1 MSTSDAAQYGPE
13 DWPTEFVTGEQLRRE
28 AFEDEALVEYEEPW
42 PPQVEGTA
50 EEMEQRRAGALAE
63 FGAVD
68 AVRWQLAE
76 HAQLAEFDYDQG
88 PPGDRVGLERVG
100 AALAEERVA
109 AARWSQAV
117 DGLHE
122 VGLGIQTAESARV
135 GGASDVP
142 GLDRAEAALR
152 GEPVTAAESEAGRQL
167 ANDRDW
173 SDTWEPYKP
182 LAADMSAGAAAPPA
196 ARSGPARPAVV
207 DRSPV
212 QRALR
217 HAQSRG
223 QGQGAGR

>member
-1 MSTSDAAQYGPE
+1 MSTSDAGQYGPE

-76 HAQLAEFDYDQG
+76 RAQLAEFDYDQG
-88 PPGDRVGLERVG
+88 PPGDRVGLEQVG

-122 VGLGIQTAESARV
+122 VGLGIQAAGSARAA
-135 GGASDVP
+135 GDRDP
-142 GLDRAEAALR
+142 DLDRAEAALR

-182 LAADMSAGAAAPPA
+182 LAADMSAAVPAPHTT
-196 ARSGPARPAVV
+196 RSGPARPAAV

-223 QGQGAGR
+223 RGQGVGR